1 MSYPHLLQRLCQH
14 IATLLLVDED
24 DDRRLETTRKNLQKL
39 LPINA
44 EKKRPNEEEFTTYS
58 CIFLMSLGQG
68 ML

>member
-24 DDRRLETTRKNLQKL
+24 DDRRLEATRKNLQKL
-39 LPINA
+39 LSINT
-44 EKKRPNEEEFTTYS
+44 EKKTNEEEFPTYS